1 MKDKLLVFLSVMV
14 FALLLLASLTSIGC
28 KTPTPLTDAFGKEVN
43 AGDVKIAGEALGEG
57 MYLAYKF
64 LEQDKKYDMYTD
76 RLRKIYLALEKAQA
90 EGDTAGLDVEAIT
103 NAALDVLAVVAAA
116 EYGPQNA
123 AAIKL
128 ASSIAVRYLVLFA
141 KSRLPESQL
150 EVFVS
155 SVWTGV
161 QRAKASGADLIAE
174 PTEIDELVKL
184 EPSEECGLVCVIDK
198 VSSRL
203 NAGGLSKYDEKR
215 LKKRLKEL
223 QKRYEKEMAEIE
235 AEVGFCGEAAD

>member
-1 MKDKLLVFLSVMV
+1 MKKILMLMLVMV
-14 FALLLLASLTSIGC
+14 VCSTLFMLYSC
-28 KTPTPLTDAFGKEVN
+28 KSTTPLTDAFGKELN
-43 AGDVKIAGEALGEG
+43 IGDVKIAGEGLGEG

-64 LEQDKKYDMYTD
+64 LEQDKKYDTYTK
-76 RLRKIYLALEKAQA
+76 RLRQIYTALEKAQA
-90 EGDTAGLDVEAIT
+90 QGDATGLDVEDIT

-116 EYGPQNA
+116 EYGPTNA

-150 EVFVS
+150 EVFVNA
-155 SVWTGV
+155 VWTGV
-161 QRAKASGADLIAE
+161 QRAKASGADMISE
-174 PTEIDELVKL
+174 PTEIDKLIAL
-184 EPSEECGLVCVIDK
+184 EPSEECGINCLLDK
-198 VSSRL
+198 ISSRL

-215 LKKRLKEL
+215 LKKRHKEL
-223 QKRYEKEMAEIE
+223 MKRYEKEMAEIE

>member
-1 MKDKLLVFLSVMV
+1 MKKFLMMMAVMMV
-14 FALLLLASLTSIGC
+14 CSILFFCYSC
-28 KTPTPLTDAFGKEVN
+28 KSTTPLTDAFGKEVN
-43 AGDVKIAGEALGEG
+43 IGDVKIAGEGLGEG

-64 LEQDKKYDMYTD
+64 LEQDKKYDKYTQ
-76 RLRKIYLALEKAQA
+76 RLRQIYLALEKAQA
-90 EGDTAGLDVEAIT
+90 QGDATGLDVEDIT
-103 NAALDVLAVVAAA
+103 NAALDILAVVAAA

-128 ASSIAVRYLVLFA
+128 ATSIAVRYLVLFA
-141 KSRLPESQL
+141 KSRLPEDQL
-150 EVFVS
+150 EVFVNA
-155 SVWTGV
+155 VWTGV
-161 QRAKASGADLIAE
+161 QRAKASGADLIAQ
-174 PTEIDELVKL
+174 PTEIDDLIKL

>member
-1 MKDKLLVFLSVMV
+1 MKKILMLMLVMV
-14 FALLLLASLTSIGC
+14 VCSTLFMLYGC
-28 KTPTPLTDAFGKEVN
+28 KSTTPLTDAFGKELN
-43 AGDVKIAGEALGEG
+43 IGDVKIAGEGLGEG

-64 LEQDKKYDMYTD
+64 LEQDKKYDTYTE
-76 RLRKIYLALEKAQA
+76 RLRQIYTALEKAQA
-90 EGDTAGLDVEAIT
+90 QGDATGLDVEDIT

-116 EYGPQNA
+116 EYGPTNA

-150 EVFVS
+150 EVFVNA
-155 SVWTGV
+155 VWTGV
-161 QRAKASGADLIAE
+161 QRAKASGADMISE
-174 PTEIDELVKL
+174 PTEIDKLIAL
-184 EPSEECGLVCVIDK
+184 EPSDECGINCLLDK
-198 VSSRL
+198 ISSRL

-215 LKKRLKEL
+215 LKKRHKEL
-223 QKRYEKEMAEIE
+223 MKRYEKEMAEIE

>member
-1 MKDKLLVFLSVMV
+1 MKNKLFAFLGMMI
-14 FALLLLASLTSIGC
+14 FALLIVVMINTVGC
-28 KTPTPLTDAFGKEVN
+28 KTTTPLTDAFGKELN
-43 AGDVKIAGEALGEG
+43 IGDVKIAGEGLGEG

-64 LEQDKKYDMYTD
+64 LEQDKKYDTYTT
-76 RLRKIYLALEKAQA
+76 RLKQIYTALEKAQA
-90 EGDTAGLDVEAIT
+90 QGDTTGLDVEDIT

-150 EVFVS
+150 EVFVNA
-155 SVWTGV
+155 VWTGV
-161 QRAKASGADLIAE
+161 QRAKSSGADLISE
-174 PTEIDELVKL
+174 PTEIDKLIAL
-184 EPSEECGLVCVIDK
+184 EPSEECGITCLLDK
-198 VSSRL
+198 ISSRL

-215 LKKRLKEL
+215 LKKRHKEL
-223 QKRYEKEMAEIE
+223 MKRYEKEMAEIE

>member
-1 MKDKLLVFLSVMV
+1 MKNKIYAFMGVLV
-14 FALLLLASLTSIGC
+14 FALLIVASLLSSSC
-28 KTPTPLTDAFGKEVN
+28 KTATPLTDAFGKEVN

-57 MYLAYKF
+57 MYLAYTF
-64 LEQDKKYDMYTD
+64 LEQDKKYDMYTE

-90 EGDTAGLDVEAIT
+90 QGDTAGLDVEAIT

-174 PTEIDELVKL
+174 PTEIDKL
-184 EPSEECGLVCVIDK
+184 IAMEPSEECGINCLLDK

-203 NAGGLSKYDEKR
+203 NAGNLSKYDEKR
-215 LKKRLKEL
+215 LKKRYKEL
-223 QKRYEKEMAEIE
+223 KKLYEKEMADIE
-235 AEVGFCGEAAD
+235 AELEAEGLK